1 MILQCQWNCMFQSG
15 GVPEAWRW
23 KTTRVPVCDPESL
36 SEIQIDWYVGAKHAA
51 RWLCTL
57 HVWVRGKGGVGSNA
71 KARAKTSHP
80 NHTTHTNTVW
90 GHFCKPK
97 WFGLSRRVWKHSW
110 MPVFMCESSRE
121 MHVSAAKPHSHTNNQ
136 IWCRDVQPRY
146 FPSADPGLCGSAC
159 LYLCMWTSHC
169 GSPGCDCLCERLC
182 FLTAAF
188 FLEL

>member
-23 KTTRVPVCDPESL
+23 KTTRVPVCKPESL

-146 FPSADPGLCGSAC
+146 FPSADPGLFVVLHVYISAC
-159 LYLCMWTSHC
+159 EH
-169 GSPGCDCLCERLC
+169 
-182 FLTAAF
+182 LTVDHRAVIVCVNVSVS
-188 FLEL
+188 